1 MVRSFRHFDHKRHNL
16 DLEDKEQLQTSVCG
30 CRHTCFRKLV
40 MVFCMSETKS
50 WKSLMEGSVL
60 FLEVAETFPRLP
72 GVSSTELH
80 THTNQMTEDVH
91 S

>member
-1 MVRSFRHFDHKRHNL
+1 
-16 DLEDKEQLQTSVCG
+16 
-30 CRHTCFRKLV
+30 